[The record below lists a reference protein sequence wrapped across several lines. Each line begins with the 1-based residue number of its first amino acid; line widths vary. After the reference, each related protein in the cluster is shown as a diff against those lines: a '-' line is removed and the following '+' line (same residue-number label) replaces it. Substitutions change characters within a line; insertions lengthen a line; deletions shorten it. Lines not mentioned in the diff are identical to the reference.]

1 MRRITIALDGPA
13 GAGKSTV
20 AKKIA
25 KLKNLVY
32 IDTGAMYRAVT
43 LNFLKNEIS
52 IENEKQV
59 NEALSKIDMDLDSSN
74 VYLNGECVNE
84 EIRTPLVTK
93 NVSAVSAIGKVRQKM
108 VELQRKISEG
118 KSVIM
123 DGRDIGT
130 FVLPKAEYKFFL
142 TASIE
147 ERAHRRY
154 EELIKKGFDVNLEDI
169 KKDIGRRDKIDS
181 EREIAPLKKAE
192 DAIEIDSTSKNINE
206 VIKEILSFI
215 E

>member
-1 MRRITIALDGPA
+1 MRKITIALDGPA

-20 AKKIA
+20 AKEIA

-43 LNFLKNEIS
+43 LNFLCNEIS
-52 IENEKQV
+52 IEDEKQV
-59 NEALSKIDMDLDSSN
+59 KETLSKIDIDLDSSN
-74 VYLNGECVNE
+74 VYLNGQCVNE
-84 EIRTPLVTK
+84 EIRTPIVTK
-93 NVSAVSAIGKVRQKM
+93 NVSAVSAIGKVREKM
-108 VELQRKISEG
+108 VELQRKIAEG

-154 EELIKKGFDVNLEDI
+154 EEFIKKGFDVNLEDI
-169 KKDIGRRDKIDS
+169 KRDIGKRDKIDS
-181 EREIAPLKKAE
+181 EREIAPLKKAD
-192 DAIEIDSTSKNINE
+192 DAIEIDSTRKNINE